1 MAVTIRSP
9 VSLMIDPLNLRYKLI
24 TLLKINHVIRWFYFT
39 CYMDLTEEDYKVI
52 MNNVHIEVIG

>member
-1 MAVTIRSP
+1 
-9 VSLMIDPLNLRYKLI
+9 MIDPLNLRYKLI